1 MTASKRQQDFFRQ
14 LGRKEGN
21 MNVRL
26 LAVGLILAFLAW
38 LSAYRLVQQD
48 YAAETERTRT
58 LHSNIL
64 KGMESHT
71 LALLQDT
78 DDILLLMKETYKNH
92 RTITPEVRAILSA
105 SSFSRFADQAAIMDA
120 DGNRIFSFIPARA
133 PVNVSDR
140 AYFQAHVVQDTGKPF
155 IGPAVTGRMTGQS
168 VFHVSRRVN
177 NADGS
182 FGGVAVIAI
191 STDYFAD
198 FFRRITLE
206 EINFLLVGMDGF
218 VRATSGDNKQMLGK
232 ALDNPEIRRVL
243 GQPATAGTELIDS
256 RLEKGR
262 RFVSYRIAREYGIV
276 SIVTQSEAKVLSL
289 FWQRRV
295 LYYGAAA
302 LFTLLLAFLLLFL
315 YRASQQQKQL
325 QLSVQSAMEQAEY
338 YLDMAGTLLVA
349 LDLNGRVTM
358 LNQQGAE
365 ILGYAEEDLIGKDLV
380 EVIIPAEHRDL
391 VRSRFHQV
399 IASNPP
405 LPKKAM
411 DMDVLTR
418 DGKRRTLSWI
428 TNLLRNLQGDIVG
441 ILSSA
446 VDVTERRQME
456 EELLRLVAT
465 DPLTGLSNRRSLL
478 EAGEQQF
485 QLFRRHQRPLALCL
499 MDIDHFKRINDR
511 YGHAN
516 GDLVLVR
523 LAEVCRS
530 TLRTADLCGRFGGEE
545 FVVILPDTTLETAC
559 IAAERLREVIERQT
573 VETDAGSIR
582 FTVSIGVAAA
592 EPNHTSISDLIR
604 MADVYM
610 YAAKNSGRNR
620 AVSKITLWKS
630 LPATDGL

>member
-1 MTASKRQQDFFRQ
+1 MTVFNRKHGNFRQ
-14 LGRKEGN
+14 NGQKEWS

-26 LAVGLILAFLAW
+26 VLVGLVLALLAW

-48 YAAETERTRT
+48 YAAEVERTRK

-71 LALLQDT
+71 LALLQDI
-78 DDILLLMKETYKNH
+78 DEILILMKETYKIH
-92 RTITPEVRAILSA
+92 RTITPEVRAVLSA
-105 SSFSRFADQAAIMDA
+105 SNFSRFADQAAIMGA
-120 DGNRIFSFIPARA
+120 DGNRLFSFAPVRA
-133 PVNVSDR
+133 PVNVADR
-140 AYFQAHVVQDTGKPF
+140 AYFQAQIAQDTGKPF
-155 IGPAVTGRMTGQS
+155 IGPTVTGRMTGQS

-182 FGGVAVIAI
+182 FGGVAVVAV

-198 FFRRITLE
+198 VFRRMTLE
-206 EINFLLVGMDGF
+206 DINYLLVGTDGF
-218 VRATSGDNKQMLGK
+218 VRATSGDNKQLLGI
-232 ALDNPEIRRVL
+232 ALDNPEIRRL
-243 GQPATAGTELIDS
+243 LEQPATAGMILIDS
-256 RLEKGR
+256 RLENGL
-262 RFVSYRIAREYGIV
+262 RFVSYRIARDYGIV
-276 SIVTQSEAKVLSL
+276 SVVTQPEDTVLSL
-289 FWQRRV
+289 FRQRRL

-302 LFTLLLAFLLLFL
+302 MFTLLLAFLLLYL

-325 QLSVQSAMEQAEY
+325 RLSVQAAMEQAEY

-358 LNQQGAE
+358 LNQQGVE
-365 ILGYAEEDLIGKDLV
+365 ILGYAEEDLLGQDLV
-380 EVIIPAEHRDL
+380 EIIIPPEQRDL
-391 VRSRFHQV
+391 VRARFQQV
-399 IASNPP
+399 ITGKQPEQ
-405 LPKKAM
+405 KDAM
-411 DMDVLTR
+411 DMDVVTR
-418 DGKRRTLSWI
+418 DGHRRTLAWI

-441 ILSSA
+441 ILSSG

-465 DPLTGLSNRRSLL
+465 DPLTGLSNRRNLL
-478 EAGEQQF
+478 EAGEREF
-485 QLFRRHQRPLALCL
+485 QLFLRQQRPLAACL
-499 MDIDHFKRINDR
+499 MDIDHFKSINDR

-516 GDLVLVR
+516 GDLVLIR
-523 LAEVCRS
+523 LAEVCRA

-545 FVVILPDTTLETAC
+545 FVIILPDTTLDTAC
-559 IAAERLREVIERQT
+559 VAAERLRKMIERQT
-573 VETDAGSIR
+573 VDTDAGVIR

-592 EPNHTSISDLIR
+592 EPNHTSIGDLIR

-630 LPATDGL
+630 LPAVDDS

>member
-1 MTASKRQQDFFRQ
+1 MTVFNRKHGNFRQ
-14 LGRKEGN
+14 TGQKEWS

-26 LAVGLILAFLAW
+26 VLVGLVLALLAW

-48 YAAETERTRT
+48 YAAEVERTRK

-71 LALLQDT
+71 LALLQDI
-78 DDILLLMKETYKNH
+78 DEILVLMKETYKIH

-105 SSFSRFADQAAIMDA
+105 SNFSRFADQAAIMGA
-120 DGNRIFSFIPARA
+120 DGNRLFSFAPVQV
-133 PVNVSDR
+133 PVNVADR
-140 AYFQAHVVQDTGKPF
+140 AYFQAQIAQDTGKPF

-182 FGGVAVIAI
+182 FGGVALVAV

-198 FFRRITLE
+198 VFLRMTLE
-206 EINFLLVGMDGF
+206 DINYLLVGTDGF
-218 VRATSGDNKQMLGK
+218 VRATSGDNKQLLGI
-232 ALDNPEIRRVL
+232 ALDNPEFRRL
-243 GQPATAGTELIDS
+243 LEQPATAGMVLIDS
-256 RLEKGR
+256 RLGNGL
-262 RFVSYRIAREYGIV
+262 RFVSYRIARDYGIV
-276 SIVTQSEAKVLSL
+276 SVVTQPEDTVLSL
-289 FWQRRV
+289 FRQRRL
-295 LYYGAAA
+295 LYYSAAA
-302 LFTLLLAFLLLFL
+302 MFTLLLTFLLLYL

-325 QLSVQSAMEQAEY
+325 RLSVQAAMEQAEY

-358 LNQQGAE
+358 LNQQGVD
-365 ILGYAEEDLIGKDLV
+365 ILGYAEEDLLGQDLV
-380 EVIIPAEHRDL
+380 EIIIPPEQRDL
-391 VRSRFHQV
+391 VRARFQQV
-399 IASNPP
+399 ITGKQPEQ
-405 LPKKAM
+405 KDAM
-411 DMDVLTR
+411 DMDVVTR
-418 DGKRRTLSWI
+418 DGHRRTLTWI

-441 ILSSA
+441 ILSSG
-446 VDVTERRQME
+446 VDVTERRQIE

-465 DPLTGLSNRRSLL
+465 DPLTGLSNRRNLL
-478 EAGEQQF
+478 EAGEREF
-485 QLFRRHQRPLALCL
+485 QLFLRQQRPLAACL
-499 MDIDHFKRINDR
+499 MDIDHFKSINDR

-516 GDLVLVR
+516 GDLVLIR
-523 LAEVCRS
+523 LAEVCRA

-545 FVVILPDTTLETAC
+545 FVIILPDTTLDTAC
-559 IAAERLREVIERQT
+559 VAAERLRKMIERQT
-573 VETDAGSIR
+573 VETDAGVIR

-592 EPNHTSISDLIR
+592 EPNHTSIGDLIR

-630 LPATDGL
+630 LPAVDDS

>member
-1 MTASKRQQDFFRQ
+1 MTVFNRKHGNFRQ
-14 LGRKEGN
+14 TGQKEWS

-26 LAVGLILAFLAW
+26 VLVGLVLALLAW

-48 YAAETERTRT
+48 YAAEVERTRK

-71 LALLQDT
+71 LALLQDI
-78 DDILLLMKETYKNH
+78 DEILVLMKETYKIH

-105 SSFSRFADQAAIMDA
+105 SNFSRFADQAAIMGA
-120 DGNRIFSFIPARA
+120 DGNRLFSFAPVQV
-133 PVNVSDR
+133 PVNVADR
-140 AYFQAHVVQDTGKPF
+140 AYFQAQIAQDTGKPF

-182 FGGVAVIAI
+182 FGGVALVAV

-198 FFRRITLE
+198 VFLRMTLE
-206 EINFLLVGMDGF
+206 DINYLLVGTDGF
-218 VRATSGDNKQMLGK
+218 VRATSGDNKQLLGI
-232 ALDNPEIRRVL
+232 ALDNPEFRRL
-243 GQPATAGTELIDS
+243 LEQPATAGMVLIDS
-256 RLEKGR
+256 RLGNGL
-262 RFVSYRIAREYGIV
+262 RFVSYRIARDYGIV
-276 SIVTQSEAKVLSL
+276 SVVTQPEDTVLSL
-289 FWQRRV
+289 FRQRRL
-295 LYYGAAA
+295 LYYSAAA
-302 LFTLLLAFLLLFL
+302 MFTLLLTSLLLYL

-325 QLSVQSAMEQAEY
+325 RLSVQAAMEQAEY

-358 LNQQGAE
+358 LNQQGVD
-365 ILGYAEEDLIGKDLV
+365 ILGYAEEDLLGQDLV
-380 EVIIPAEHRDL
+380 EIIIPPEQRDL
-391 VRSRFHQV
+391 VRARFQQV
-399 IASNPP
+399 ITGKQPEQ
-405 LPKKAM
+405 KDAM
-411 DMDVLTR
+411 DMDVVTR
-418 DGKRRTLSWI
+418 DGHRRTLTWI

-441 ILSSA
+441 ILSSG
-446 VDVTERRQME
+446 VDVTERRQIE

-465 DPLTGLSNRRSLL
+465 DPLTGLSNRRNLL
-478 EAGEQQF
+478 EAGEREF
-485 QLFRRHQRPLALCL
+485 QLFLRQQRPLAACL
-499 MDIDHFKRINDR
+499 MDIDHFKSINDR

-516 GDLVLVR
+516 GDLVLIR
-523 LAEVCRS
+523 LAEVCRA

-545 FVVILPDTTLETAC
+545 FVIILPDTTLDTAC
-559 IAAERLREVIERQT
+559 VAAERLRKMIERQT
-573 VETDAGSIR
+573 VETDAGVIR

-592 EPNHTSISDLIR
+592 EPNHTSIGDLIR

-630 LPATDGL
+630 LPAVDDS